1 MLSGMIGPEAV
12 ARRIMEKVAVATL
25 AEDRKAA
32 LLELKEKALEEPV
45 AVGKVA
51 IEELCRLLPSLRED
65 GDMARAA
72 IETILACLS
81 PEVGPAV
88 GADVAAEAAATN
100 SALMTQEATA
110 TVLELLEERSWSTR
124 LCILKIFGA
133 IQAVKP
139 AKLQAAIL
147 QSPQG
152 LARLMDVLAEENE
165 IVRNEAEIRKKS
177 RRALYYSRKSV
188 NYDFSE
194 FLPRYS
200 SSLSTSRTATR
211 S

>member
-1 MLSGMIGPEAV
+1 MQYP
-12 ARRIMEKVAVATL
+12 
-25 AEDRKAA
+25 
-32 LLELKEKALEEPV
+32 PV
-45 AVGKVA
+45 ADA
-51 IEELCRLLPSLRED
+51 
-65 GDMARAA
+65 
-72 IETILACLS
+72 LATCAL
-81 PEVGPAV
+81 ATC
-88 GADVAAEAAATN
+88 ATN

-110 TVLELLEERSWSTR
+110 TVLELLEERSWSSR